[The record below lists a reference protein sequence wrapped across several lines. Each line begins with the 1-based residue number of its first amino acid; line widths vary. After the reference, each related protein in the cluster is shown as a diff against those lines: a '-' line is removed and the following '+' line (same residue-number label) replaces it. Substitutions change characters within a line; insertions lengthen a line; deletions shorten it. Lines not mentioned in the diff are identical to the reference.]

1 MLFVQSPQIGS
12 KMLEDEHPDVSEDA
26 TSVVPTGPAPQ
37 ADPSMAALFIGQ
49 ATAVIAVAAAVI
61 YAAGGLALGLR
72 LWYDQYSWQPVLGE
86 LPKSFLLVDALIVL
100 AFAITIAV
108 VTYPLYERIKRSGKG
123 QKPRPLSF
131 WLWSVISA
139 AALAVTPVI
148 FLHFVRKTTLTGV
161 IRPYWQIFVF
171 CWMLNLFFVA
181 LGRYM
186 LPKINVNGLQGI
198 LCIGVLTFIFIP
210 AIASVSAAY
219 RFPVVRLCGPTFR
232 NQGAFGR
239 YDTGNLIGTDG
250 QWIYVAETLTKPSQS
265 GKDIFAGGYI
275 AVIPLSAVQ
284 LEGIGSDASCGDLRA
299 VVAPTG

>member
-1 MLFVQSPQIGS
+1 MP
-12 KMLEDEHPDVSEDA
+12 EDEHPGVSQDA
-26 TSVVPTGPAPQ
+26 TPEATTQPPPQ
-37 ADPSMAALFIGQ
+37 ADPSIAALFIGQ

-100 AFAITIAV
+100 AFAVTIAV
-108 VTYPLYERIKRSGKG
+108 VTYPLYERVKRSGRG
-123 QKPRPLSF
+123 QNFRPLSF
-131 WLWSVISA
+131 WLWSVASA
-139 AALAVTPVI
+139 AALAVVPLV
-148 FLHFVRKTTLTGV
+148 FLHFVRRTTLTGV

-171 CWMLNLFFVA
+171 CWILNLFFVA

-210 AIASVSAAY
+210 AVASVSAAY

-232 NQGAFGR
+232 NQSEFGP
-239 YDTGNLIGTDG
+239 YDIGNLIGTDG

-265 GKDIFAGGYI
+265 GNYVFAGGYI

-299 VVAPTG
+299 VLAPAG